1 MSDFRKIAS
10 DTESTSPKTGNL
22 EVGKYK
28 DNSKAGTT
36 PNKAGLKA
44 NPKPDSTDNWNDV
57 PDRGFKEVSVNR
69 LEVGKYKANRNAGDT
84 PNK

>member
-1 MSDFRKIAS
+1 MSDFRKIAA
-10 DTESTSPKTGNL
+10 DTDSISPKTGNL

-28 DNSKAGTT
+28 DNNKAGNT
-36 PNKAGLKA
+36 PNKAGLKS
-44 NPKPDSTDNWNDV
+44 NPKPASTDNWDDV

-69 LEVGKYKANRNAGDT
+69 YEVGKYKANRNAGDT